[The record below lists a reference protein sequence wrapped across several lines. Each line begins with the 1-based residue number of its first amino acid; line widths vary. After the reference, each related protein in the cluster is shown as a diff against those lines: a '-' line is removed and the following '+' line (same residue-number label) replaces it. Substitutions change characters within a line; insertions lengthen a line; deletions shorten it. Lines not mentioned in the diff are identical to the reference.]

1 MELATN
7 AALRTPQRPATAGEL
22 DARKD
27 TLASAIRRYQAV
39 RRTVPSDD
47 QLAMVAAAEDNLI
60 DAVARSQNQFAGPEQ
75 VAFMR
80 QL

>member
-7 AALRTPQRPATAGEL
+7 VALRTPQRPATAGEL

-60 DAVARSQNQFAGPEQ
+60 DAWRQ
-75 VAFMR
+75 VIDLEER
-80 QL
+80 QLSCGLL